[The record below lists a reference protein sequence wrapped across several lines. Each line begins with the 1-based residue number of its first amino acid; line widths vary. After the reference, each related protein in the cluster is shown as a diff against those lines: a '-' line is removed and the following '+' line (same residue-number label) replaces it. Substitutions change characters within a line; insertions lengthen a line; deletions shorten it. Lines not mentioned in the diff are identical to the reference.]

1 MCVFRMGEIG
11 DEKGRLVICMQY
23 IDHIFSGFG
32 SLGYLIMTVEG
43 QVAAFNQDILG
54 AHRF

>member
-11 DEKGRLVICMQY
+11 DEKDRLVIGMQY
-23 IDHIFSGFG
+23 IDHIFSVFG
-32 SLGYLIMTVEG
+32 LFGDLIVIVEG
-43 QVAAFNQDILG
+43 QVAAFNQDILW